1 MAGIVDLLKNFNEN
15 LIPPLNAYQPEKPM
29 TIHDILAAQ
38 EAGTYTPDMYD
49 KYLANLPPYEKAEYI
64 YNKSP
69 RADYRKEDYAPFSDF
84 LTELKNINRKKLSPD
99 YIYETNLFGR
109 PKYDKTPSGLF
120 TDSYDAESDK
130 NLTIKELEREY
141 SSFRDILSKTQTD
154 ELDFSNDVVFNKVLS
169 PVGMNLLGKIFD
181 YNDKYKISAK
191 YLPETYHQ
199 LLAMK
204 PPKGKA

>member
-1 MAGIVDLLKNFNEN
+1 MAGIVDLLENFNEN

-29 TIHDILAAQ
+29 TIQDILAEQ

-49 KYLANLPPYEKAEYI
+49 NYLANLPPYKKAEYI

-69 RADYRKEDYAPFSDF
+69 KADSRNEDYVSFNDF

-99 YIYETNLFGR
+99 YIYETTLFGR

-141 SSFRDILSKTQTD
+141 SSFRDIMSKTNTD
-154 ELDFSNDVVFNKVLS
+154 ELDFSNDVIFNKVLS
-169 PVGMNLLGKIFD
+169 PVGMNLLGKISN
-181 YNDKYKISAK
+181 YNEKYKLSSK

>member
-1 MAGIVDLLKNFNEN
+1 MAGIVDLLENFNEN

-29 TIHDILAAQ
+29 TIQDILAEQ

-49 KYLANLPPYEKAEYI
+49 TYLANLPPYKKAEYI

-69 RADYRKEDYAPFSDF
+69 RADSRNEDYVSFNDF

-99 YIYETNLFGR
+99 YIYETSLFGK

-141 SSFRDILSKTQTD
+141 SSFRDIMSKTDTD

-169 PVGMNLLGKIFD
+169 PVGMSLLGKISN
-181 YNDKYKISAK
+181 YNEKYKLSSK

-204 PPKGKA
+204 PPKGSS